1 MPFELSVK
9 YRSRITYDGPLGW
22 NWSHSYDQKLVADEY
37 GRMTYVDGGLQNFTF
52 ETFGDGYQYLK

>member
-1 MPFELSVK
+1 MRLAGAVMPFELSVK

-37 GRMTYVDGGLQNFTF
+37 GRMTYVDG
-52 ETFGDGYQYLK
+52 